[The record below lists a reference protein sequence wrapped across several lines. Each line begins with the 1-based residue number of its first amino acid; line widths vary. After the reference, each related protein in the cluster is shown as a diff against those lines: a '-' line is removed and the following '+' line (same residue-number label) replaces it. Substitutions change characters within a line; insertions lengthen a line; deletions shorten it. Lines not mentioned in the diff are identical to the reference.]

1 MTQLTRYAQVS
12 LAVLLLSLARPSA
25 GLAQGTARSMD
36 IDLSIRSAGMA
47 GASNAVFWGGSLNH
61 WANPAVLGYT
71 RGIRYEYGK
80 TQLVPGL
87 ATDVFIRSEAV
98 KVGWGGI
105 GLVAQGKHGGVGGVL
120 LDYGESEGVD
130 ESGNPIG
137 TFHSQE
143 TVDSW
148 GFGVSALQTLEA
160 VARAA
165 GLRPPPVSRYFD
177 VSGGMNFKD
186 VEVQLA
192 PPSALGVGS
201 TRARDAGVL
210 ARLTL
215 LDGLERN
222 RTLPARFEVAYGNS
236 KLSYNDDASITFG
249 FEETER
255 VSRHRREGFAL
266 HAAVNAPVMVDLMR
280 RPSPIGSLAR
290 GFSPLLSIGAAFDH
304 DRIDAGAGTSEYR
317 VEGSGYEATFANV
330 FALRRGHYEDK
341 VGDVVGRTWGW
352 MVALPLGDLAG
363 ARYEFAQVP
372 QARNS
377 DLPDVKR
384 HAWSAWID
392 PVAIW
397 RAARSAEHGRLAQ
410 AVR

>member
-1 MTQLTRYAQVS
+1 M
-12 LAVLLLSLARPSA
+12 
-25 GLAQGTARSMD
+25 
-36 IDLSIRSAGMA
+36 
-47 GASNAVFWGGSLNH
+47 
-61 WANPAVLGYT
+61 
-71 RGIRYEYGK
+71 
-80 TQLVPGL
+80 
-87 ATDVFIRSEAV
+87 
-98 KVGWGGI
+98 
-105 GLVAQGKHGGVGGVL
+105 L
-120 LDYGESEGVD
+120 LDYGDSEGVD
-130 ESGNPIG
+130 ESGNPTG

-186 VEVQLA
+186 IEVQLA

-249 FEETER
+249 FEETAR

-280 RPSPIGSLAR
+280 RPS
-290 GFSPLLSIGAAFDH
+290 LLSIGAAFDH
-304 DRIDAGAGTSEYR
+304 DRIDAGAGTNEYR

-330 FALRRGHYEDK
+330 FALRRGHEDK

-352 MVALPLGDLAG
+352 MVALPRGDLAG

-384 HAWSAWID
+384 HAWSACID